1 MSKEKKS
8 LLVFYGITL
17 TVSLIFELLYIFTQS
32 DFFVSILMWIPGI
45 TGIVCSKVFFKNQ
58 GILGFKFK
66 IKPLYIIL
74 SIVIP
79 VIYLVLT
86 YTLAWVV
93 LKDPTTGTGTL
104 PKTVLGELGEGI
116 PGGIY
121 IAVSFI
127 PFLIFSALSAAGE
140 ELGWRGFAYPVLEKV
155 FGPVK
160 AVLIN
165 GFIWALWHLPL
176 ILGGL
181 YQSNVNI
188 VYGII
193 TFIVLVM
200 LVTVIYC
207 WLRSVSGSVI
217 TAILLHAVHNELDQ
231 LYLQPLSS
239 NEKVPYY
246 AGEQGIFTI
255 AVVAIIAVLAIIVWK
270 KNKHS
275 LDTSVLPD

>member
-17 TVSLIFELLYIFTQS
+17 PVSLIFELLYIFTKS
-32 DFFVSILMWIPGI
+32 DLFVSILMWVPGI
-45 TGIVCSKVFFKNQ
+45 TGIVCSKVFFRNQ
-58 GILGFKFK
+58 GALGFKFK

-79 VIYLVLT
+79 VVYLVLT
-86 YTLAWVV
+86 YVLAWVV
-93 LKDPTTGTGTL
+93 LKDPTTGIDTL
-104 PKTVLGELGEGI
+104 PQAVLGEWGEGI

-121 IAVSFI
+121 FAVSFI

-140 ELGWRGFAYPVLEKV
+140 ELGWRGFAYPVLEKE
-155 FGPVK
+155 FGRVK

-176 ILGGL
+176 ILGEV

-188 VYGII
+188 VYGIVS
-193 TFIVLVM
+193 FIVLVM

-231 LYLQPLSS
+231 IYLQPLSS
-239 NEKVPYY
+239 NEKVPYF

-255 AVVAIIAVLAIIVWK
+255 AVVAIIAILVIAVWK
-270 KNKHS
+270 KQKRSRN
-275 LDTSVLPD
+275 TSVLPD

>member
-17 TVSLIFELLYIFTQS
+17 PVSLIFELLYIFTKS
-32 DFFVSILMWIPGI
+32 DLFVSILMWVPGI
-45 TGIVCSKVFFKNQ
+45 TGIVCSKVFFRNQ
-58 GILGFKFK
+58 GAIGFKFK

-79 VIYLVLT
+79 VVYLVLT
-86 YTLAWVV
+86 YFLAWVV
-93 LKDPTTGTGTL
+93 LKDPTTGIDTL
-104 PKTVLGELGEGI
+104 PQAVLGEWGEGI

-121 IAVSFI
+121 FAVSFI

-140 ELGWRGFAYPVLEKV
+140 ELGWRGFAYPVLEKE
-155 FGPVK
+155 FGRVK

-176 ILGGL
+176 ILGEV

-188 VYGII
+188 VYGIVS
-193 TFIVLVM
+193 FIVLVM
-200 LVTVIYC
+200 VVTVIYC

-239 NEKVPYY
+239 NEKVPYF

-255 AVVAIIAVLAIIVWK
+255 AVVAIIAILVIAVWK
-270 KNKHS
+270 KQKRSRN
-275 LDTSVLPD
+275 TSVLPD

>member
-32 DFFVSILMWIPGI
+32 DLFVSILMWIPGI

-155 FGPVK
+155 FSPVK

-188 VYGII
+188 VYGIV

-255 AVVAIIAVLAIIVWK
+255 AVVAIIAVLAIIAWK

-275 LDTSVLPD
+275 RDTSVLPD

>member
-17 TVSLIFELLYIFTQS
+17 PVSLIFELLYIFTKS
-32 DFFVSILMWIPGI
+32 DLFVSILMWVPGI
-45 TGIVCSKVFFKNQ
+45 TGIVCSKVFFRNQ
-58 GILGFKFK
+58 GAIGFKFK

-79 VIYLVLT
+79 VVYLVLT
-86 YTLAWVV
+86 YVLAWVV
-93 LKDPTTGTGTL
+93 LKDPTTGIDTL
-104 PKTVLGELGEGI
+104 PQAVLGEWGEGI

-121 IAVSFI
+121 FAVSFI

-140 ELGWRGFAYPVLEKV
+140 ELGWRGFAYPVLEKE
-155 FGPVK
+155 FGRVK

-176 ILGGL
+176 ILGEV

-188 VYGII
+188 VYGIVS
-193 TFIVLVM
+193 FIVLVM
-200 LVTVIYC
+200 VVTVIYC

-239 NEKVPYY
+239 NEKVPYF

-255 AVVAIIAVLAIIVWK
+255 AVVAIIAILVIAVWK
-270 KNKHS
+270 KQKRSRN
-275 LDTSVLPD
+275 TSVLPD

>member
-1 MSKEKKS
+1 
-8 LLVFYGITL
+8 
-17 TVSLIFELLYIFTQS
+17 
-32 DFFVSILMWIPGI
+32 MWIPGI

-66 IKPLYIIL
+66 IKPLYFIL
-74 SIVIP
+74 SIFIP

-86 YTLAWVV
+86 YALAWVV
-93 LKDPTTGTGTL
+93 LKDPTTGTDTL
-104 PKTVLGELGEGI
+104 PKTVLGEWGEGI
-116 PGGIY
+116 HGGVY

-127 PFLIFSALSAAGE
+127 PLLISSALSAAGE
-140 ELGWRGFAYPVLEKV
+140 ELGWRGFAYPVLEKE

-160 AVLIN
+160 AVIIN

-176 ILGGL
+176 ILGGV

-193 TFIVLVM
+193 TFFVLVM

-207 WLRSVSGSVI
+207 WLRSISGSVI

-239 NEKVPYY
+239 NEKVPYL

-255 AVVAIIAVLAIIVWK
+255 TVVAIIVILVIVVWRK
-270 KNKHS
+270 QRHLSNA
-275 LDTSVLPD
+275 SVLPD

>member
-17 TVSLIFELLYIFTQS
+17 PVSLIFELLYIFTKS
-32 DFFVSILMWIPGI
+32 DLFVSILMWVPGI
-45 TGIVCSKVFFKNQ
+45 TGIVCSKVFFRNQ
-58 GILGFKFK
+58 GALGFKFK

-74 SIVIP
+74 SITIP

-86 YTLAWVV
+86 YVLAWVV
-93 LKDPTTGTGTL
+93 LKDPTTGIDTL
-104 PKTVLGELGEGI
+104 PKAVLGEWGEGI

-140 ELGWRGFAYPVLEKV
+140 ELGWRGFAYPVLEKE
-155 FGPVK
+155 FGRVK

-176 ILGGL
+176 ILGEV

-188 VYGII
+188 VYGIVS
-193 TFIVLVM
+193 FIVLVM

-239 NEKVPYY
+239 NEKVPYF

-255 AVVAIIAVLAIIVWK
+255 AVVAIIAILVIAVWK
-270 KNKHS
+270 KQKRSRN
-275 LDTSVLPD
+275 TSVLPD

>member
-8 LLVFYGITL
+8 LIVFYGITL

-32 DFFVSILMWIPGI
+32 DLFVSILMWIPGI

-155 FGPVK
+155 FSPVK

-193 TFIVLVM
+193 AFIVLVM

-255 AVVAIIAVLAIIVWK
+255 AVVAIIAVLAIIAWK

-275 LDTSVLPD
+275 RDTSVLPD

>member
-17 TVSLIFELLYIFTQS
+17 PVSLIFELLYIFTKF
-32 DFFVSILMWIPGI
+32 DLFVSILMWVPGI
-45 TGIVCSKVFFKNQ
+45 TGIVCSKVFFRNQ
-58 GILGFKFK
+58 GALGFKFK

-74 SIVIP
+74 SITIP

-86 YTLAWVV
+86 YVLAWVV
-93 LKDPTTGTGTL
+93 LKDPTTGIDTL
-104 PKTVLGELGEGI
+104 PKAVLGEWGEGI

-140 ELGWRGFAYPVLEKV
+140 ELGWRGFAYPVLEKE
-155 FGPVK
+155 FGRVK

-176 ILGGL
+176 ILGEV

-188 VYGII
+188 VYGIVS
-193 TFIVLVM
+193 FIVLVM

-239 NEKVPYY
+239 NEKVPYF

-255 AVVAIIAVLAIIVWK
+255 AVVAIIAILVIAVWK
-270 KNKHS
+270 KQKRSRN
-275 LDTSVLPD
+275 TSVLPD

>member
-17 TVSLIFELLYIFTQS
+17 PASLIFELLYIFSKS
-32 DFFVSILMWIPGI
+32 DLFVSLLMWIPGI

-66 IKPLYIIL
+66 IKPLYFIL
-74 SIVIP
+74 CIFIP

-86 YTLAWVV
+86 YALAWVV
-93 LKDPTTGTGTL
+93 LKDPTTGTDTL
-104 PKTVLGELGEGI
+104 PKAVLGEWGEGI
-116 PGGIY
+116 HGGVY

-127 PFLIFSALSAAGE
+127 PLLISSALSAAGE
-140 ELGWRGFAYPVLEKV
+140 ELGWRGFAYPVLEKE

-160 AVLIN
+160 AVIIN

-176 ILGGL
+176 ILGGV

-193 TFIVLVM
+193 TFFVLVM

-207 WLRSVSGSVI
+207 WLRSISGSVI

-239 NEKVPYY
+239 NEKVPYL

-255 AVVAIIAVLAIIVWK
+255 NVVAIIVILVIVVWRK
-270 KNKHS
+270 QKHLS
-275 LDTSVLPD
+275 NASVLPD

>member
-17 TVSLIFELLYIFTQS
+17 PVSLIFELLYIFTKS
-32 DFFVSILMWIPGI
+32 DLFVSILMWVPGI
-45 TGIVCSKVFFKNQ
+45 TEIVCSKVFFRNQ
-58 GILGFKFK
+58 GAIGFKFK

-79 VIYLVLT
+79 VVYLVLT
-86 YTLAWVV
+86 YVLAWVV
-93 LKDPTTGTGTL
+93 LKDPTTGIDTL
-104 PKTVLGELGEGI
+104 PQAVLGEWGEGI

-121 IAVSFI
+121 FAVSFI

-140 ELGWRGFAYPVLEKV
+140 ELGWRGFAYPVLEKE
-155 FGPVK
+155 FGRVK

-176 ILGGL
+176 ILGEV

-188 VYGII
+188 VYGIVS
-193 TFIVLVM
+193 FIVLVM

-239 NEKVPYY
+239 NEKVPYF

-255 AVVAIIAVLAIIVWK
+255 AVVAIIAILVIAVWK
-270 KNKHS
+270 KQKRSRN
-275 LDTSVLPD
+275 TSVLPD

>member
-17 TVSLIFELLYIFTQS
+17 PVSLIFELLYIFTKS
-32 DFFVSILMWIPGI
+32 DLFVSILMWVPGI
-45 TGIVCSKVFFKNQ
+45 TGIVCSKVFFRNQ
-58 GILGFKFK
+58 GALGFKFK

-86 YTLAWVV
+86 YVLAWVV
-93 LKDPTTGTGTL
+93 LKDPTTGIDTL
-104 PKTVLGELGEGI
+104 PQAVLGEWGEGI

-121 IAVSFI
+121 FAVSFI

-140 ELGWRGFAYPVLEKV
+140 ELGWRGFAYPVLEKE
-155 FGPVK
+155 FGRVK

-176 ILGGL
+176 ILGEV

-188 VYGII
+188 VYGIVS
-193 TFIVLVM
+193 FIVLVM

-239 NEKVPYY
+239 NEKVPYF

-255 AVVAIIAVLAIIVWK
+255 AVVAIIAILIIAVWK
-270 KNKHS
+270 KQKRSRN
-275 LDTSVLPD
+275 TSVLPD

>member
-17 TVSLIFELLYIFTQS
+17 PVSLIFELLYIFTKS
-32 DFFVSILMWIPGI
+32 DLFVSILMWVPGI
-45 TGIVCSKVFFKNQ
+45 TGIVCSKVFFRNQ
-58 GILGFKFK
+58 GALGFKFK
-66 IKPLYIIL
+66 IKPLYIFL
-74 SIVIP
+74 SITIP

-86 YTLAWVV
+86 YVLAWVV
-93 LKDPTTGTGTL
+93 LKDPTTGIDTL
-104 PKTVLGELGEGI
+104 PKAVLGEWGEGI

-140 ELGWRGFAYPVLEKV
+140 ELGWRGFAYPVLEKE
-155 FGPVK
+155 FGRVK

-176 ILGGL
+176 ILGEV

-188 VYGII
+188 VYGIVS
-193 TFIVLVM
+193 FIVLVM

-231 LYLQPLSS
+231 LYLQPFSS
-239 NEKVPYY
+239 NEKVPYF

-255 AVVAIIAVLAIIVWK
+255 AVVAIIAILVIAVWK
-270 KNKHS
+270 KQKRSQN
-275 LDTSVLPD
+275 TSVLPD

>member
-17 TVSLIFELLYIFTQS
+17 PVSLIFELLYIFTKS
-32 DFFVSILMWIPGI
+32 DLFVSILMWVPGI
-45 TGIVCSKVFFKNQ
+45 TGIVCSKVFFRNQ
-58 GILGFKFK
+58 GAIGFKFN

-79 VIYLVLT
+79 VVYLVLT
-86 YTLAWVV
+86 YFLAWVV
-93 LKDPTTGTGTL
+93 LKDPTTGIDTL
-104 PKTVLGELGEGI
+104 PQAVLGEWGEGI

-121 IAVSFI
+121 FAVSFI

-140 ELGWRGFAYPVLEKV
+140 ELGWRGFAYPVLEKE
-155 FGPVK
+155 FGRVK

-176 ILGGL
+176 ILGEV

-188 VYGII
+188 VYGIVS
-193 TFIVLVM
+193 FIVLVM

-239 NEKVPYY
+239 NEKVPYF

-255 AVVAIIAVLAIIVWK
+255 AVVAIIAILVIAVWK
-270 KNKHS
+270 KQKRSRN
-275 LDTSVLPD
+275 TSVLPD